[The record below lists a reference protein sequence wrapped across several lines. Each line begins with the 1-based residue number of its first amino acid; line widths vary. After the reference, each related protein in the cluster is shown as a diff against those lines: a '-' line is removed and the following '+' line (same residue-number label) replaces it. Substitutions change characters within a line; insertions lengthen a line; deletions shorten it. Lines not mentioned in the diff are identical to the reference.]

1 MFWSLIAP
9 EIVMLWAMRQWVG
22 ARKVEKKYRE
32 FGWTKTHGFF
42 IQMGGFVLFDGGEPK
57 GILSLEWLEELYAG
71 DQIDFPKIT
80 EAEIDDRSKGDPLGK
95 GLVVLQTSWFIAQC
109 IARASQQL
117 VVTEME
123 LVTLAF
129 ATLNGLM
136 YFFWWNKPLDVRCPV
151 PVYIKATTVQV
162 HPQENADE
170 PSSAVSSEPDNPP
183 IVEKRRSI
191 TQTKGGPTEITA
203 PSTQPIKYP
212 PVLQLPPTPNSTTEP
227 GVRRSSSTR
236 DTPRDTPGTGLEMKK
251 ILMKILL
258 GGPQSLHDGIHVLI
272 DSVSLARHID
282 DVARG
287 KTRAPTFY
295 ALPMAY
301 EEVDHSHLITA
312 LTGTIFGAMHCIGW
326 FFQFPTVSE
335 KLLWRATS
343 TFIAVF
349 PPFLGILFH
358 GHVFFRVGFANKVW
372 NVILHVFRLIAP
384 IGILLYIPARIYLLV
399 EACISLRNLPPSA
412 LETVQWVLFFPHV

>member
-22 ARKVEKKYRE
+22 ARKVEEKYRE

-42 IQMGGFVLFDGGEPK
+42 IQMGGFVLFDGGKPK

-71 DQIDFPKIT
+71 DQIDIPKIT
-80 EAEIDDRSKGDPLGK
+80 EAEIEDRSKGDPLGK

-109 IARASQQL
+109 IARASQRL

-162 HPQENADE
+162 RPQEKADE
-170 PSSAVSSEPDNPP
+170 PCTAVPSVLDNAP
-183 IVEKRRSI
+183 VLEKRRSI
-191 TQTKGGPTEITA
+191 IRGSTEISA
-203 PSTQPIKYP
+203 PFTQPIKYP
-212 PVLQLPPTPNSTTEP
+212 PVLQRPPTPNVTTDA
-227 GVRRSSSTR
+227 GVRPS
-236 DTPRDTPGTGLEMKK
+236 GKGLEVKE
-251 ILMKILL
+251 ILIKILL
-258 GGPQSLHDGIHVLI
+258 GGPQSLHDAVNALV
-272 DSVSLARHID
+272 DSVSLARHIN
-282 DVARG
+282 DVARDQ
-287 KTRAPTFY
+287 TRVPTFY
-295 ALPMAY
+295 ALPMSY
-301 EEVDHSHLITA
+301 EEVDHSHLITV
-312 LTGTIFGAMHCIGW
+312 LTGTIFGAIHCIGW
-326 FFQFPTVSE
+326 FFQFPTFTE

-349 PPFLGILFH
+349 PPFLGVLFH
-358 GHVFFRVGFANKVW
+358 GHVFFRVGWANKVW
-372 NVILHVFRLIAP
+372 NAILHVFRLIAP
-384 IGILLYIPARIYLLV
+384 IGIFLYIPARIYLLV

>member
-1 MFWSLIAP
+1 
-9 EIVMLWAMRQWVG
+9 
-22 ARKVEKKYRE
+22 
-32 FGWTKTHGFF
+32 
-42 IQMGGFVLFDGGEPK
+42 MGGFVLFDGGEPK
-57 GILSLEWLEELYAG
+57 GILSLEWLEELHAA

-80 EAEIDDRSKGDPLGK
+80 EAEIEDRSKGDPLGK

-117 VVTEME
+117 VVTEIE

-151 PVYIKATTVQV
+151 PVYIKAAAVQI
-162 HPQENADE
+162 HPQKKGDE
-170 PSSAVSSEPDNPP
+170 PSSAVRSEHDNAP
-183 IVEKRRSI
+183 ILEKRRSI
-191 TQTKGGPTEITA
+191 SGGSTEISA

-212 PVLQLPPTPNSTTEP
+212 PVIQLPPTPNFTTDT
-227 GVRRSSSTR
+227 GVRRSSSTHNA
-236 DTPRDTPGTGLEMKK
+236 PLDTPGKGLEVKK

-258 GGPQSLHDGIHVLI
+258 GGPQSLHDGTHILI
-272 DSVSLARHID
+272 DSIGLAAHID
-282 DVARG
+282 EVERG
-287 KTRAPTFY
+287 QARAPTLY
-295 ALPMAY
+295 ALPMSY

-312 LTGTIFGAMHCIGW
+312 LTGTIFGAIHCIGW
-326 FFQFPTVSE
+326 FFQFPTFSE
-335 KLLWRATS
+335 KLLWRVTS

-349 PPFLGILFH
+349 PTFLGILLH

-372 NVILHVFRLIAP
+372 NAILHVFRLIAP
-384 IGILLYIPARIYLLV
+384 IGVFLYIPARIYLLV

-412 LETVQWVLFFPHV
+412 LETVQWVLFLPHV